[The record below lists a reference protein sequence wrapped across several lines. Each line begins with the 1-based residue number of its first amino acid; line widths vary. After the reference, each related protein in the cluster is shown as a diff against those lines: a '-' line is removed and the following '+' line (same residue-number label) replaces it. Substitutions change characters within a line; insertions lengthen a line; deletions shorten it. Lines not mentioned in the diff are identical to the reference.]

1 MTSAIIRTG
10 GQQFRVS
17 EGDVLRLQTIAG
29 EAGNTIVFDEV
40 LAIGGDKSVLG
51 QPLIKGAKVTGE
63 IVRHSRGEKLI
74 VFKFRRRKRY
84 KRKMGH
90 RQNHTMVKITS
101 ISP

>member
-17 EGDVLRLQTIAG
+17 EGDVLRIASIAG
-29 EAGNTIVFDEV
+29 DAGQDIVFDEV
-40 LAIGGDKSVLG
+40 LALGGDAAVIG
-51 QPLIKGAKVTGE
+51 QPLVKGAKVTGQ
-63 IVRHSRGEKLI
+63 IVNQGLGEKLV

-90 RQNHTMVKITS
+90 RQGFTAVKITS
-101 ISP
+101 ISA